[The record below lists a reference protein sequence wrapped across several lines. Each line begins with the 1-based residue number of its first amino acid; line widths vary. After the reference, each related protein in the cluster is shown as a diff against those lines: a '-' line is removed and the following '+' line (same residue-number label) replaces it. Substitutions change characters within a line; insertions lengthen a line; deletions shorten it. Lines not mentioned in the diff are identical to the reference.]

1 MCAQPSDIRSLPGM
15 QNDVR
20 TCDKLVNGKNDAS
33 DDSNMWLAPFKNT
46 KSHSSEKE
54 AKRDPNFV
62 SFFFDRPTAVSAVQ
76 IWNYTKTPSRGVH
89 EFEIEVD
96 GNKFFRGYLKMGGP
110 SAILFSLEGQHADKL
125 VSQINF
131 NPSKRQNVLLM
142 NERKIMGEAQK
153 VLTKEKFV
161 FDEMAR
167 PQTKAINNF
176 M

>member
-1 MCAQPSDIRSLPGM
+1 
-15 QNDVR
+15 
-20 TCDKLVNGKNDAS
+20 
-33 DDSNMWLAPFKNT
+33 
-46 KSHSSEKE
+46 
-54 AKRDPNFV
+54 
-62 SFFFDRPTAVSAVQ
+62 
-76 IWNYTKTPSRGVH
+76 
-89 EFEIEVD
+89 
-96 GNKFFRGYLKMGGP
+96 MGGP
-110 SAILFSLEGQHADKL
+110 SAVLFSLEGQHADKL

-153 VLTKEKFV
+153 VLNKEKFV